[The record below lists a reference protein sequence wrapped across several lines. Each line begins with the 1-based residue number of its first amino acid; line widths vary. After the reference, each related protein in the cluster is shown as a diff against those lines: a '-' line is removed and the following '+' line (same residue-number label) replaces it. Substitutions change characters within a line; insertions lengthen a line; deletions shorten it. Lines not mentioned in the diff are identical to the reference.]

1 MGFAHIGNVAPH
13 GYRHGVPQP
22 ILRAECSRIS
32 LCRAW
37 LAKPA
42 RSSIGYQREKCYVFT
57 MHDKLNITVEAAEP
71 EFIER
76 AARYRANG
84 EWLTEHGA
92 PCFAQFPGKYIAVS
106 EGEVFVADD
115 ALEARRLASQKHPG
129 DEPFVQYIPRENRPR
144 IYAC

>member
-1 MGFAHIGNVAPH
+1 
-13 GYRHGVPQP
+13 
-22 ILRAECSRIS
+22 
-32 LCRAW
+32 
-37 LAKPA
+37 
-42 RSSIGYQREKCYVFT
+42 
-57 MHDKLNITVEAAEP
+57 MHDRLDITGEPAEQ

-92 PCFAQFPGKYIAVS
+92 PWFGQFPGQYIAVS

-129 DEPFVQYIPRENRPR
+129 DEPFAQYIPRENRPR
-144 IYAC
+144 VYGWWRRYAPLPKPLASAGERSLRVFSFRCVAKHCHASRLWRRPHRF

>member
-1 MGFAHIGNVAPH
+1 
-13 GYRHGVPQP
+13 
-22 ILRAECSRIS
+22 
-32 LCRAW
+32 
-37 LAKPA
+37 
-42 RSSIGYQREKCYVFT
+42 

>member
-1 MGFAHIGNVAPH
+1 
-13 GYRHGVPQP
+13 
-22 ILRAECSRIS
+22 
-32 LCRAW
+32 
-37 LAKPA
+37 
-42 RSSIGYQREKCYVFT
+42 
-57 MHDKLNITVEAAEP
+57 MHDRLNITVEPAEP
-71 EFIER
+71 DFIKR
-76 AARYRANG
+76 SLRYRANG

-92 PCFAQFPGKYIAVS
+92 PWFVQFPGKFIAVS

>member
-1 MGFAHIGNVAPH
+1 MD
-13 GYRHGVPQP
+13 RTRTTE
-22 ILRAECSRIS
+22 L
-32 LCRAW
+32 LT
-37 LAKPA
+37 
-42 RSSIGYQREKCYVFT
+42 SIGHLQEKCYALA
-57 MHDKLNITVEAAEP
+57 MDDKLNITVEPAEP
-71 EFIER
+71 DFIKR

-92 PCFAQFPGKYIAVS
+92 PWFAQFPGKYIAVS

-115 ALEARRLASQKHPG
+115 AVEARRLASQKHPG